1 MFRFKTKL
9 KKRSVQLILSE
20 NVGPLTK
27 DFGSWAM
34 GKGWSIS
41 SDTTKKHG
49 RITRVYIEDSH
60 KESAVAIYFQHA
72 MFD

>member
-9 KKRSVQLILSE
+9 KKNNIISLLS
-20 NVGPLTK
+20 NKVGPLTR

-34 GKGWSIS
+34 GKGWSIG

-49 RITRVYIEDSH
+49 RIVRVYIEDSH
-60 KESAVAIYFQHA
+60 KESAVAIYLQHGI
-72 MFD
+72 FD